1 MSTQVKQEVVGREFR
16 FAYHIEAPSP
26 EEPDFHFVKEQVHY
40 KKEDG
45 TVEIRPEMRLIKD
58 LKRPVWFTR
67 PNLRTHKEK
76 REFEKEENLIKMEV
90 RQSELKQ
97 TVARMTG
104 SFRSFSSLRELCGSP
119 YVYGADIPSTL
130 ILRKTHYEDLYPG
143 LTSPRTVCTFD
154 TETDM
159 LEGKEDI
166 IITTSCFKNQIFVG
180 VQKRVLQGY
189 ANPMDM
195 INGRIK
201 KHMDAFIEKNQINP
215 IFKKNQE
222 LMDMLLSKLDI
233 KVYIGDSEIDVI
245 KETFLWIHDKRPD
258 FVAIWNINF
267 DVPKVLTACENAGI
281 DPRNILCDPKLPH
294 AFRKCKY
301 KEGATKKVTAAGKQ
315 MPIKPANQWHTL
327 ELTSSF
333 YVIDSMCCYRR
344 IRGGAEL
351 SSYSLESILNLELN
365 IGKLKIDEA
374 EKYKK
379 GEWHRFMQKN
389 MIFDY
394 IAYALFDSFSMIL
407 LDLKTKDLSRTLPY
421 LCDFTNFE
429 DYASQ
434 TKRLRDNAFL
444 FGLESLGMVLGSLGP
459 KKKAEKKEVFVDED
473 AVIMDGDEGGIDE
486 DDKTLDRRNWVV
498 TLRAF
503 MSVLGLC
510 VIKEDPKLQTL
521 IRAFVYDSD
530 VVSSYPNCT
539 LVANVSKRTTRKEVI
554 RIGNIP
560 EQVFRM
566 QNLNCIF
573 GLTNAVEYSQNMF
586 GFPKFDDLDR
596 MFKMDKMQGI

>member
-1 MSTQVKQEVVGREFR
+1 MTTETPEIVGREFR
-16 FAYHIEAPSP
+16 FAFHIQADSQED
-26 EEPDFHFVKEQVHY
+26 PDFHFVKEQVHY
-40 KKEDG
+40 KING
-45 TVEIRPEMRLIKD
+45 EIVIKPEMRLIKD

-90 RQSELKQ
+90 RQSELRN
-97 TVARMTG
+97 TIARMTG
-104 SFRSFSSLRELCGSP
+104 NFKGYSTLRELCGSP

-130 ILRKTHYEDLYPG
+130 ILRKVYYSDKWPNLI
-143 LTSPRTVCTFD
+143 SPRTVACFD

-159 LEGKEDI
+159 NDGIGDI
-166 IITTSCFKNQIFVG
+166 IVTSACFKNEAFIG
-180 VQKRVLQGY
+180 VQKRKIEGY
-189 ANPMDM
+189 ANPGEM
-195 INGRIK
+195 IDRAINKHLK
-201 KHMDAFIEKNQINP
+201 KFIEERGLKIE
-215 IFKKNQE
+215 I
-222 LMDMLLSKLDI
+222 
-233 KVYIGDSEIDVI
+233 YIAESEIDLV
-245 KETFLWIHDKRPD
+245 KQTFLKIHSWRPD
-258 FVAIWNINF
+258 FLAIWNMNF
-267 DVPKVLTACENAGI
+267 DIPKVLAACENAGV
-281 DPRNILCDPKLPH
+281 DPRDVLCDPKLPH
-294 AFRKCKY
+294 AFRICKY
-301 KEGATKKVTAAGKQ
+301 KEGSTKKVTASGKQ

-327 ELTSSF
+327 ELTASF

-351 SSYSLESILNLELN
+351 PSYSLDAILGLEL
-365 IGKLKIDEA
+365 GLTKIKIEEA

-394 IAYALFDSFSMIL
+394 IAYGLFDSFSMIL
-407 LDLKTKDLSRTLPY
+407 LDEKTKDLSRTLPY
-421 LCDFTNFE
+421 LCEYTSFE

-434 TKRLRDNAFL
+434 TKRLRDNFYL
-444 FGLESLGMVLGSLGP
+444 FGLDNLGMVLASLGP
-459 KKKAEKKEVFVDED
+459 RRKTPKKEEVIVDDDVVIVEED
-473 AVIMDGDEGGIDE
+473 TIEGE
-486 DDKTLDRRNWVV
+486 EDKTLDRRNWVV

-510 VIKEDPKLQTL
+510 VIEEDPKLQTL

-554 RIGNIP
+554 RIGDIP

-573 GLTNAVEYSQNMF
+573 GLTNAIEYSQNMF
-586 GFPKFDDLDR
+586 GFPLFEDLDR
-596 MFKMDKMQGI
+596 MYQMEHLKNDI